1 MRLLRSKLG
10 DYEEEIRKKKNA
22 ALSADEWHSPFLPC
36 LPTNRGF
43 HVLCAKSKF
52 PAAHC
57 SFGIRAINESICL
70 GGFFVIRRSRSIV
83 GMINDKRPWPLIP
96 GCR

>member
-22 ALSADEWHSPFLPC
+22 ALSADEWHSPFLQC
-36 LPTNRGF
+36 LPTSRSL
-43 HVLCAKSKF
+43 HALYAKSKF

-57 SFGIRAINESICL
+57 SFGIHAIYESICL
-70 GGFFVIRRSRSIV
+70 GDFFCDS
-83 GMINDKRPWPLIP
+83 
-96 GCR
+96 